1 MNQILSNIKK
11 IVDDSVRLFT
21 QEISEKY
28 NIDQNDLYDLWKQT
42 RGNDDIGD
50 ENEIEQKPRK
60 ITKKK
65 IPKSN
70 KEKAVKSPLEKKSIP
85 ALKKMCKE
93 LGLKKFSSLKK
104 NQLIEM
110 LQQNDKKDYE
120 QSLEDVLDEVQ
131 ENMEKLDIQEPVLE
145 KKEQDFD
152 EEDIV
157 EEY

>member
-28 NIDQNDLYDLWKQT
+28 NIDQNDLYDLWKHT

-110 LQQNDKKDYE
+110 LQQNDKKDDE

-152 EEDIV
+152 KEER
-157 EEY
+157 

>member
-1 MNQILSNIKK
+1 MS
-11 IVDDSVRLFT
+11 
-21 QEISEKY
+21 
-28 NIDQNDLYDLWKQT
+28 
-42 RGNDDIGD
+42 
-50 ENEIEQKPRK
+50 
-60 ITKKK
+60 
-65 IPKSN
+65 
-70 KEKAVKSPLEKKSIP
+70 KEH
-85 ALKKMCKE
+85 
-93 LGLKKFSSLKK
+93 GLKKFSSLKK

-110 LQQNDKKDYE
+110 LQQNDKKDDD

>member
-1 MNQILSNIKK
+1 M
-11 IVDDSVRLFT
+11 FT

-42 RGNDDIGD
+42 RGNDNIGNDNIGNDDIGD

-110 LQQNDKKDYE
+110 LQQNDKKDDE